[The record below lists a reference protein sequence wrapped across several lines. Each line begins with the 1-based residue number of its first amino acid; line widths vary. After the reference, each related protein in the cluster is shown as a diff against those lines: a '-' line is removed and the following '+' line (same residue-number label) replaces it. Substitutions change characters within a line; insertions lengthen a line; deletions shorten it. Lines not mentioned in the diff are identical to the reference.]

1 MAKIVELAVLADAD
15 CVTLDALARLQLAA
29 RRVGV
34 ELRLCLAE
42 PELRELASFA
52 GLTGV
57 LRLEPRRQAEER
69 EEPLGVEEER
79 QLHDP
84 AA

>member
-1 MAKIVELAVLADAD
+1 M
-15 CVTLDALARLQLAA
+15 TLDGRRRWIALY
-29 RRVGV
+29 V
-34 ELRLCLAE
+34 LCLAE